1 MDQNDRA
8 ITGFTM
14 IGHSMFHTYEL
25 VIPIFIVIWLDAFS
39 TTAAFLGV
47 VVGVSYALTGLG
59 ALPSG
64 ILADRF
70 SSKRLIL
77 LCLIGMGTSFALISV
92 APNLPVLTVAL
103 LLWGAAASIY
113 HPVALALIS
122 RGAKQQGTAFAYH
135 GAAGNVGVAI
145 GPLLAAILLAFF
157 PWRIVATVLVVPVVI
172 ALLVVVRMEFD
183 ETAGSEARGAEHAS
197 DGSGEIRRFGQLVE
211 YTKLLFT
218 GGFVFA
224 FVIGIFY
231 GLYYRGALT
240 FLPDLLAD
248 VPLFAPVELYGRSF
262 EPSQYV
268 YAGLLLLGGLGQY
281 SGGKLADLI
290 QAEYALVI
298 TYSVLL
304 LLALV
309 FIPSLGAGLIT
320 LLIVAGLLGFT
331 VFAAAPIN
339 QVVVSKYTGANVRGL
354 SFGYVYVGTLGI
366 GALGATLAGVVL
378 TYSTPRVLFAVL
390 AGFAAVAASLGV
402 YLISRSD
409 RSGDGGEPSSH

>member
-1 MDQNDRA
+1 MDQNDRK

-47 VVGVSYALTGLG
+47 VVGLSYALTGIG

-70 SSKRLIL
+70 SSKRLII
-77 LCLIGMGTSFALISV
+77 LCLIGMGASFAIVSV
-92 APNLPVLTVAL
+92 APNLIVLTIAL

-122 RGAKQQGTAFAYH
+122 RGTKQQGTAFAYH

-157 PWRIVATVLVVPVVI
+157 HWRVVATVLVIPVVI
-172 ALLVVVRMEFD
+172 ALLIVFRMEFN
-183 ETAGSEARGAEHAS
+183 ETAGSEARGAHAS
-197 DGSGEIRRFGQLVE
+197 DGSGEIRTLADFVAN
-211 YTKLLFT
+211 TKLLFV
-218 GGFVFA
+218 GGFIFVFM
-224 FVIGIFY
+224 IGILY
-231 GLYYRGALT
+231 GLYYRGAIT

-248 VPLFAPVELYGRSF
+248 VPLFAPVEISGRTF

-281 SGGKLADLI
+281 SGGKLADYI
-290 QAEYALVI
+290 QAEYALII

-304 LLALV
+304 ALALV
-309 FIPSLGAGLIT
+309 FIPSLSAGLIP

-339 QVVVSKYTGANVRGL
+339 QVVISKYTGANVRGL

-366 GALGATLAGVVL
+366 GALGATLAGIIL
-378 TYSTPRVLFAVL
+378 TYSTAMTLFVVLGGFATGAVL
-390 AGFAAVAASLGV
+390 LGFYLVVRERRDKASDA
-402 YLISRSD
+402 STAS
-409 RSGDGGEPSSH
+409 

>member
-1 MDQNDRA
+1 MDRNDRS

-47 VVGVSYALTGLG
+47 VVGVSYALTGVG

-64 ILADRF
+64 ILADRV
-70 SSKRLIL
+70 SSKRLII
-77 LCLIGMGTSFALISV
+77 LCLLGMGLSFAAISV
-92 APNLPVLTVAL
+92 APNLAVLTVAL

-113 HPVALALIS
+113 HPVALSLIS
-122 RGAKQQGTAFAYH
+122 RGTKRQGTAFAYH

-157 PWRIVATVLVVPVVI
+157 QWRIVAAVLVVPVVV
-172 ALLVVVRMEFD
+172 ALLIVVRMEFD
-183 ETAGSEARGAEHAS
+183 ETAGSEARGAGAAG
-197 DGSGEIRRFGQLVE
+197 DGSGEIRTFDDFVTN
-211 YTKLLFT
+211 TKLLFV
-218 GGFVFA
+218 GGFVFV
-224 FVIGIFY
+224 FVIGILY
-231 GLYYRGALT
+231 GLYYRGAIT

-248 VPLFAPVELYGRSF
+248 VPLFAPVELSGRTF

-298 TYSVLL
+298 TYSTLL
-304 LLALV
+304 VLALV
-309 FIPSLGAGLIT
+309 FIPSLSAGLLP
-320 LLIVAGLLGFT
+320 LLLVAGLLGFT
-331 VFAAAPIN
+331 VFAAAPVN
-339 QVVVSKYTGANVRGL
+339 QVVISKYTDAKVRGL
-354 SFGYVYVGTLGI
+354 SFGYVYVGTLGV

-378 TYSTPRVLFAVL
+378 TYSSPTALFTIL
-390 AGFAAVAASLGV
+390 AGFATAAVALGV
-402 YLISRSD
+402 YLISRSRRD
-409 RSGDGGEPSSH
+409 DPSASAS

>member
-1 MDQNDRA
+1 MDQNDRTLTA
-8 ITGFTM
+8 FTM
-14 IGHSMFHTYEL
+14 VGHAMFHTYEL
-25 VIPIFIVIWLDAFS
+25 VIPIFIVIWLDVYA

-47 VVGVSYALTGLG
+47 VVGLSYALTGVG

-70 SSKRLIL
+70 SSKRLIV
-77 LCLIGMGTSFALISV
+77 LCLLGMGAAFGIISV
-92 APNLPVLTVAL
+92 APNIVVLTAGL

-113 HPVALALIS
+113 HPAGLALIS

-145 GPLLAAILLAFF
+145 GPLLAAVLLAFF
-157 PWRIVATVLVVPVVI
+157 PWRAVAAALVVPVVI
-172 ALLVVVRMEFD
+172 ALLIVVPMEFD
-183 ETAGSEARGAEHAS
+183 ETAGSEARGASDAT
-197 DGSGEIRRFGQLVE
+197 DGSGAIRSVDEFVAN
-211 YTKLLFT
+211 TKLLFV
-218 GGFVFA
+218 GGFVFV
-224 FVIGIFY
+224 FVIGILY
-231 GLYYRGALT
+231 GLYYRGAIT

-248 VPLFAPVELYGRSF
+248 VPLFATVELAGRDF

-281 SGGKLADLI
+281 TGGKLADRFR
-290 QAEYALVI
+290 AEYALVI

-309 FIPSLGAGLIT
+309 FIPSLGAGLLVVLT
-320 LLIVAGLLGFT
+320 VAGLLGFT

-339 QVVVSKYTGANVRGL
+339 QVVISKYTDANVRGL

-366 GALGATLAGVVL
+366 GALGATLAGVLL
-378 TYSTPRVLFAVL
+378 TYFTAMTLFVVL
-390 AGFAAVAASLGV
+390 AGFAAGAVSLGL
-402 YLISRSD
+402 YLIRRENRSD
-409 RSGDGGEPSSH
+409 GG